1 MFRAHNICGRLCRE
15 AAKKPPRARYS
26 FPVGLGG
33 PSLGTEGWDGE
44 GWLLH
49 CRFDSPTCSRST
61 YRGTKAKPLASL
73 ADGFAVCAGR
83 SRQVL
88 LQPAEKNLSKRARQR
103 ALPRQI
109 RQISIRWSGWIS
121 PLLVRD
127 FSFRHPNDAVQQ
139 HDPIGGQGK
148 AVGSVADGF
157 AILSCYCEFPNC
169 KVFALWFHA
178 I

>member
-1 MFRAHNICGRLCRE
+1 VHAILSRSDLAVPLLERKGGTVKAGSFTAGST
-15 AAKKPPRARYS
+15 AQRARAARI
-26 FPVGLGG
+26 GG
-33 PSLGTEGWDGE
+33 RRQSR
-44 GWLLH
+44 WL
-49 CRFDSPTCSRST
+49 RT
-61 YRGTKAKPLASL
+61 

-157 AILSCYCEFPNC
+157 AVLSCYREFPNC